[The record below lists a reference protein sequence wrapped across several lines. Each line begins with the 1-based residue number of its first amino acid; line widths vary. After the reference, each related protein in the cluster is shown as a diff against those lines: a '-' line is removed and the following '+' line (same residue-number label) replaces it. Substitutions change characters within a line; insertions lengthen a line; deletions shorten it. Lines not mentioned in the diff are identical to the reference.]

1 MKLTISEGEKDLIR
15 TMHNNQKSYDMLIK
29 ESIGLVSTLS
39 ESAVI
44 TDWVSP
50 DDRYLILFDEMYD
63 LQERTSLGDIWEN
76 FDNFKLFI
84 SHSFEVATNV
94 PQQIKEDIINS
105 IKSLVLTESISNM
118 SKIKPIL
125 KQLIKEE
132 GFVDW
137 IGSGFKSA
145 GEWAAHEAKKFG
157 SDIADIAKTGWEGIK
172 KAGVAISTGDW
183 KSILNLLSKGMLFF
197 ARKLRSLL
205 YNPVGMV
212 LDAMLIA
219 TGIGK
224 AAQWIPWAIVVALDI
239 YEVSTG
245 DYEEK
250 NMPTWAR
257 WLTIGIDVLGL
268 VFAGGV
274 AGSAKAALSVFKGA
288 KTAEEFAVI
297 AAKNPKTVSWIQKI
311 IGAFEKV
318 PQMLSKAATWLKST
332 KLAKGSTF
340 IQGVLGKAEGVLGN
354 ATKSLSQIS
363 NAAKSGGKIA
373 AKDAESMLKLGSKQL
388 ATKVG
393 KEGAKT
399 AGIVT
404 ALDKGIKKGQQLYLG
419 KTDAQMAAIEAAN
432 KAYET
437 QIKSVENA
445 FGDDF
450 DSVLTA
456 KLDAKF
462 GN

>member
-1 MKLTISEGEKDLIR
+1 MKFTISEGEKDLIR
-15 TMHNNQKSYDMLIK
+15 RMHNNQKSYDVLLK
-29 ESIGLVSTLS
+29 ESVGFVSTVS
-39 ESAVI
+39 ESVVI
-44 TDWVSP
+44 SDWASP
-50 DDRYLILFDEMYD
+50 DDKYLILFDTLYD
-63 LQERTSLGDIWEN
+63 LESRTNLGDIWEN

-94 PQQIKEDIINS
+94 PKQIKEDVINS
-105 IKSLVLTESISNM
+105 IKSLVLTESISDM

-137 IGSGFKSA
+137 IGSGIKKT
-145 GEWAAHEAKKFG
+145 GQWAADEVKRFG

-172 KAGVAISTGDW
+172 KAGVAISNGDW
-183 KSILNLLSKGMLFF
+183 KSILSLLGKGMLFL

-212 LDAMLIA
+212 LDAILIA

-250 NMPTWAR
+250 DVATWMR
-257 WLTIGIDVLGL
+257 WLMIGTDILGL

-274 AGSAKAALSVFKGA
+274 AGSAKAALSVFRGA
-288 KTAEEFAVI
+288 KTAEEFAAI
-297 AAKNPKTVSWIQKI
+297 AVKNPRTVSWIQKI

-318 PQMLSKAATWLKST
+318 PQMLGKAATWLKST

-340 IQGVLGKAEGVLGN
+340 IQGVLGKAEGILSR
-354 ATKSLSQIS
+354 ATKSLSEIS
-363 NAAKSGGKIA
+363 TAAKSGGKMA
-373 AKDAESMLKLGSKQL
+373 LKNAKPVVKQGVKQL
-388 ATKVG
+388 AAKGV
-393 KEGAKT
+393 KAGAKT
-399 AGIVT
+399 AGVVT
-404 ALDKGIKKGQQLYLG
+404 ALDKGIKKGIQLYTG
-419 KTDAQMAAIEAAN
+419 KTDVEMEAAELMTKMN
-432 KAYET
+432 HDYE
-437 QIKSVENA
+437 QKYGKSISDA
-445 FGDDF
+445 F
-450 DSVLTA
+450 
-456 KLDAKF
+456 DAALSQ
-462 GN
+462 